1 MIEEKLKE
9 GGGFWPDGEAGEDT
23 IRDFENFFA
32 LSQDMFCIAGV
43 DGYFKRINQSFE
55 RILGYT
61 KKELL
66 EQSFIELV
74 HPEDK
79 KRTQDELV
87 KLDHGQPTIRFENR
101 YRCKDGDYKWLAWT
115 STPASGGGIVYA
127 VARDITSQKTIEE
140 EHRRNQAFLNSI
152 VDNIPNMIFVKD
164 ASDLRFVRFN
174 KAGEELLGFTQ
185 DEIIGKNDY
194 DFFSIEKA
202 DFFTHKD
209 REVLKEKKLIDIPE
223 ESIQTRYRGE
233 RVLHTKKIP
242 LYDQHENPEYLL
254 GISEDITDQ
263 KIMEANVM
271 RALVE
276 GQDKERKR
284 IAEDLHDSIGQ
295 KLSAI
300 KLNCNSL
307 ESESTKFSLKNKEV
321 YENLKVLLKETVEE
335 IRNISHNLMP
345 GTLQDFGLKL
355 ALMDLC
361 DKINKSGDINL
372 KFQSHGKLRLNKT
385 VEMGIYRIAQELINN
400 ALKHSKAHEINV
412 QLFFRDDK
420 IILSVDDDGI
430 GFDVKSVNYNSTF
443 GINSI
448 ISRTKG
454 LCGTFTVESRE
465 GSGTLATAEIPAK

>member
-152 VDNIPNMIFVKD
+152 VDNIPNMI
-164 ASDLRFVRFN
+164 
-174 KAGEELLGFTQ
+174 
-185 DEIIGKNDY
+185 
-194 DFFSIEKA
+194 
-202 DFFTHKD
+202 
-209 REVLKEKKLIDIPE
+209 
-223 ESIQTRYRGE
+223 
-233 RVLHTKKIP
+233 
-242 LYDQHENPEYLL
+242 
-254 GISEDITDQ
+254 
-263 KIMEANVM
+263 
-271 RALVE
+271 
-276 GQDKERKR
+276 
-284 IAEDLHDSIGQ
+284 
-295 KLSAI
+295 
-300 KLNCNSL
+300 
-307 ESESTKFSLKNKEV
+307 
-321 YENLKVLLKETVEE
+321 
-335 IRNISHNLMP
+335 
-345 GTLQDFGLKL
+345 
-355 ALMDLC
+355 
-361 DKINKSGDINL
+361 
-372 KFQSHGKLRLNKT
+372 
-385 VEMGIYRIAQELINN
+385 
-400 ALKHSKAHEINV
+400 
-412 QLFFRDDK
+412 
-420 IILSVDDDGI
+420 
-430 GFDVKSVNYNSTF
+430 
-443 GINSI
+443 
-448 ISRTKG
+448 
-454 LCGTFTVESRE
+454 
-465 GSGTLATAEIPAK
+465 